1 MSQVELQHLEAGR
14 FAVIGDMNF
23 STVDQLLD
31 ESSKLFNYD
40 ENLEIDL
47 VGVQRADSA
56 GLALI
61 IEWMKLARRSGAEIR
76 LLNMPEQMRAISR
89 TSELDEVLS
98 MHE

>member
-1 MSQVELQHLEAGR
+1 MSQVELQSLEAGR
-14 FAVIGDMNF
+14 FAVVGDMNF
-23 STVDQLLD
+23 STVDHLLD
-31 ESSKLFNYD
+31 ESMKIFSYGD
-40 ENLEIDL
+40 NLEIDL

-61 IEWMKLARRSGAEIR
+61 IEWMKLARRSGVEIR

-89 TSELDEVLS
+89 TGELDEVLS